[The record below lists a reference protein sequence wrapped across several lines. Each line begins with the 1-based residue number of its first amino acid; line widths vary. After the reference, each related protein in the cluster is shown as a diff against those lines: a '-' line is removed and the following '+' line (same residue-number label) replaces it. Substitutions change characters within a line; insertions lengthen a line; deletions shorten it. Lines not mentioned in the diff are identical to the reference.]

1 MTMVPSMSLVH
12 GADDVAL
19 DVTALEANDVALDVT
34 VLEADDLH
42 RLSVDKDE
50 DVAVNVAVFESVN
63 VAVFESVNVAVFE
76 THGGALMLMGML
88 PSMLL

>member
-1 MTMVPSMSLVH
+1 MVPSMLLVH

-19 DVTALEANDVALDVT
+19 DVTVHEANDVSLDVT

-63 VAVFESVNVAVFE
+63 VAVLE
-76 THGGALMLMGML
+76 THGDALMLMGML
-88 PSMLL
+88 PSMLLCSKLMAVL